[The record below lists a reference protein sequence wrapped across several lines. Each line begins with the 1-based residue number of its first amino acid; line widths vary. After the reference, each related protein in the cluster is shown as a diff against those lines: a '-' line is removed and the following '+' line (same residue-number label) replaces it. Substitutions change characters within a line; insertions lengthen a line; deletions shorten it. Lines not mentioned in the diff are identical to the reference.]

1 MRKIFDLEK
10 TLQSEGY
17 TNLGI
22 LNSGRVVIPE
32 GCTFEELEHENSITL
47 FVCYEHKLYY
57 TQDSSD

>member
-1 MRKIFDLEK
+1 MRTIVQIEE
-10 TLQSEGY
+10 TLLSEGY

-22 LNSGRVVIPE
+22 LNSGVVVIPE

-47 FVCYEHKLYY
+47 FICYEKKLYY